1 MEADIDLSL
10 YILTDKDLSLDRS
23 DAEVVSEAI
32 RGGATIVQYRQ
43 KTGGVRQIMDEA
55 IKLGDICRKSS
66 VPFIVNDHLNVALE
80 SGADGIHLGQDDQ
93 DASSARKIAGPDF
106 IIGVSVRTLEEC
118 ARAEDSG
125 ADYLAANGIFF
136 TSTKTDFGKPLGI
149 DGLRELCA
157 ATQLPVVAIGGIN
170 SENAADV
177 IRAGADGIAVI
188 SYVVSHEDIQGR
200 CASLIESV
208 EEGRRTR

>member
-1 MEADIDLSL
+1 MDLTL
-10 YILTDKDLSLDRS
+10 YILTDKDLSLGRS
-23 DAEVVSEAI
+23 DEEVVSEAI

-43 KTGGVRQIMDEA
+43 KTGDARQMMDEA
-55 IKLGDICRKSS
+55 IKLGDICRESS
-66 VPFIVNDHLNVALE
+66 VLFIVNDHLDVAIE
-80 SGADGIHLGQDDQ
+80 SGADGVHLGQDDQ
-93 DASSARKIAGPDF
+93 DTASARKIAESDF
-106 IIGVSVRTLEEC
+106 IIGVSVRTPEES

-125 ADYLAANGIFF
+125 ADYLAANGVFF
-136 TSTKTDFGKPLGI
+136 TSTKTDFGEPLGI
-149 DGLRELCA
+149 DGLRELCG
-157 ATQLPVVAIGGIN
+157 ATELPVVAIGGIN
-170 SENAADV
+170 SRNAADV